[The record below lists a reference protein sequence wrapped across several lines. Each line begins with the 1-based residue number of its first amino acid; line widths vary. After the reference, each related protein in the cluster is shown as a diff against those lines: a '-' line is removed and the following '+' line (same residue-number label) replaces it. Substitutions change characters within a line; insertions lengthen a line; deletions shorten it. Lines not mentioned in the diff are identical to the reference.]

1 MWLKLQTASFYLFP
15 LSFYGYGRYI
25 DHQTISGKTAIFASV
40 QGHEII
46 GVEADDVG
54 DPGGKKIP

>member
-1 MWLKLQTASFYLFP
+1 VVDILP
-15 LSFYGYGRYI
+15 
-25 DHQTISGKTAIFASV
+25 HQTTTVKTAIFASV

-54 DPGGKKIP
+54 DHGGKKIRSGSMVDISTRAVKT